1 MEKLKHQIIE
11 VQDVMRENV
20 EKTIKRGQD
29 LEELEKKSDQLS
41 ENAVLFNKKSRS
53 LRCKEQM
60 KNYKLWAILL
70 IILLAI
76 IIVILYFAAKKA

>member
-29 LEELEKKSDQLS
+29 LEELEKKSHELS

-70 IILLAI
+70 IILAI